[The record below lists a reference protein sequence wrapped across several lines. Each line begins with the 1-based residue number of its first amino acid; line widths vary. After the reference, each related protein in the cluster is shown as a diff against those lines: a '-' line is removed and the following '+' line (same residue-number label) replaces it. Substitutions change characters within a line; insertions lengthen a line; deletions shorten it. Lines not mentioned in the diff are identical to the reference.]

1 MNTSKRILCLLL
13 LLSLC
18 FTVACTQASPETTPG
33 APNSTES
40 AQNTAT
46 ATPDVPT
53 NSPETTA
60 EAPTQAPTQSPSLT
74 PTKGPIDSSKKIIAL
89 SFDDGPDYNT
99 PKILDVLAKHN
110 VKATFFVVGQTLGRT
125 ENQELLKKTAAA
137 GHELA
142 NHSYSHPD
150 LRTLSDEA
158 FLEQIN
164 KTNNKIHELTGQTPV
179 LFRPPSGYFT
189 KHQQEISPLSFVL
202 WSIDSWDW
210 YRISAKPVQ
219 NYATEHQ
226 CTQEEAIN
234 VLADQI
240 LFEHGLGYMDEP
252 AGPLTERLTHG
263 SILLFHDIHAGT
275 AVLVDKLLTYMEQS
289 GEYIVMPI
297 SDMLTALDTGPIP
310 GKVYRSAWPLK

>member
-13 LLSLC
+13 LFSLC
-18 FTVACTQASPETTPG
+18 FTVACTQADSKTASGTPNAATSTPNIETNTPEVPTNTPETT
-33 APNSTES
+33 T
-40 AQNTAT
+40 Q
-46 ATPDVPT
+46 
-53 NSPETTA
+53 
-60 EAPTQAPTQSPSLT
+60 APTQVPTQSPSLA
-74 PTKGPIDSSKKIIAL
+74 PTKGPIDPNKKIIAL

-99 PKILDVLAKHN
+99 PKMLDILAKHN
-110 VKATFFVVGQTLGRT
+110 VKATFFIVGRNLEYTT
-125 ENQELLKKTAAA
+125 NQELLKKTAAA

-158 FLEQIN
+158 FLEQIS

-189 KHQQEISPLSFVL
+189 KHQQEISPVAFLL
-202 WSIDSWDW
+202 WYIDSWDW

-219 NYATEHQ
+219 NYASQHQ
-226 CTQEEAIN
+226 CTQEEAIDIIS
-234 VLADQI
+234 DQI
-240 LFEHGLGYMDEP
+240 LFEHGLGYLDAP

-297 SDMLTALDTGPIP
+297 TDMLTALGTGPIP
-310 GKVYRSAWPLK
+310 GKVYRNAWPLK